1 MADLK
6 SRLTEISAKIEALEE
21 ERRII
26 YEDSHVDELEHPR
39 LSLINEELEH
49 LWDLKRRLEAAIS
62 AGLSE
67 LPVPPPETFE
77 VGDG

>member
-6 SRLTEISAKIEALEE
+6 HRLIEVNAKIEALEE
-21 ERRII
+21 ERRVI
-26 YEDSHVDELEHPR
+26 YEDSHVDEFEHPR
-39 LSLINEELEH
+39 LSVINEELEH

-67 LPVPPPETFE
+67 LPVLPPETFE
-77 VGDG
+77 ISDG